1 MTIKPTIHKI
11 KSHMTVAE
19 AMSLMLTNPFAA
31 EWLICNEAADAAAGA
46 YADHL
51 GKFEKELKEEEFHKA
66 QLWKAIKRT
75 SAMELH
81 IRSREDDMRDT
92 VEGIL
97 AKAEAMTAN
106 KTEGTETGMKR
117 KIENLLNVNGHKLK
131 PIEGTDPGGCGAQN
145 VPGQQGARQ
154 MGTGRE

>member
-1 MTIKPTIHKI
+1 MKIITDAMYVIKGFKDHNRKAYSEGKNGDIWREVYVQLDRMTIKPTIHKI

-51 GKFEKELKEEEFHKA
+51 GKFEKELKEEEFHNA

-75 SAMELH
+75 SAIELC
-81 IRSREDDMRDT
+81 IRSSEDDMGDT
-92 VEGIL
+92 AEGIL
-97 AKAEAMTAN
+97 AKA
-106 KTEGTETGMKR
+106 
-117 KIENLLNVNGHKLK
+117 
-131 PIEGTDPGGCGAQN
+131 
-145 VPGQQGARQ
+145 
-154 MGTGRE
+154 